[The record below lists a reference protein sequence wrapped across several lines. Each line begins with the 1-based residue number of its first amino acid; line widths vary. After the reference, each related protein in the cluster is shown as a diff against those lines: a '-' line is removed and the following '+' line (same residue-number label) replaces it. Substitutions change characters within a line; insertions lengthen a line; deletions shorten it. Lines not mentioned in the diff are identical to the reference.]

1 MENQNKKCEP
11 TGTFFN
17 WLKIQKPTGT
27 FFNGLKNERKNKMSK
42 VVKFITLGCKVNQ
55 YETNAMAQKFLEKG
69 YQIIEEETPEN
80 EEIKPDICIIN
91 TCTVTNMSDRKSRQM
106 LRRMKEKNP
115 NTIVVAV
122 GCYAQVAK
130 EELAKISE
138 IDLVLGN
145 NEKVEIVRHVEEYIN
160 NHIDNVELEDVM
172 YSKEFSDFG
181 NVTYTE
187 KTRAVIKIQ
196 DGCDRFC
203 SYCIIPYARGRV
215 RSRKPESIVS
225 EITQIASNGIK
236 EVVITGIHI
245 ASYGK
250 DFSMSKD
257 PELQNYKLIDL
268 LEEIN
273 SINGIQRIRLGSIEP
288 LLITEEF
295 VERLKKLEKI
305 CHHFHLSLQSGCDET
320 LKRMNRRY
328 TTEQFK
334 EIVRL
339 LRNAYDDV
347 NLTTDVIVGF
357 PGETDEEFSKTYKFL
372 EEIKFYKM
380 HIFKYSPRKGTKAAV
395 MPNQISGDIKEERSR
410 KLIELSD
417 KNEIEY
423 NESYIG
429 KNVEVLFEE
438 EKDGIF
444 KGHTQ
449 NYIMVYCELN
459 KNLENQVISV
469 QCEKAEQEHILGNS
483 IVQQ

>member
-1 MENQNKKCEP
+1 
-11 TGTFFN
+11 
-17 WLKIQKPTGT
+17 
-27 FFNGLKNERKNKMSK
+27 
-42 VVKFITLGCKVNQ
+42 
-55 YETNAMAQKFLEKG
+55 
-69 YQIIEEETPEN
+69 
-80 EEIKPDICIIN
+80 
-91 TCTVTNMSDRKSRQM
+91 
-106 LRRMKEKNP
+106 
-115 NTIVVAV
+115 
-122 GCYAQVAK
+122 
-130 EELAKISE
+130 
-138 IDLVLGN
+138 
-145 NEKVEIVRHVEEYIN
+145 
-160 NHIDNVELEDVM
+160 
-172 YSKEFSDFG
+172 
-181 NVTYTE
+181 
-187 KTRAVIKIQ
+187 
-196 DGCDRFC
+196 
-203 SYCIIPYARGRV
+203 
-215 RSRKPESIVS
+215 
-225 EITQIASNGIK
+225 
-236 EVVITGIHI
+236 
-245 ASYGK
+245 
-250 DFSMSKD
+250 MSKD

-469 QCEKAEQEHILGNS
+469 RCEKAEQEHILGNF